1 MYTNRAICTR
11 ISEKRHIVDYVDKR
25 LPRICVSG
33 TRLIQ
38 ISSTRD
44 SYTIINAQITILVP
58 NYFLFLPSFYF
69 NSDSLSFNCISNTLY
84 CTHTHTYGWINIQM
98 EGQIFFVSPCASIH
112 LRPSIDRSITPLATG
127 PLESFQ
133 ESRRYRKWIKLEI
146 YSEPG
151 LYKTHPI
158 GGNNSVSPRAATR

>member
-44 SYTIINAQITILVP
+44 SYTIITHKLRYSFQIISSS
-58 NYFLFLPSFYF
+58 FLHFISIPIPYRSIAFLIRS
-69 NSDSLSFNCISNTLY
+69 IA
-84 CTHTHTYGWINIQM
+84 HTHTYGWINIQM

>member
-44 SYTIINAQITILVP
+44 SYTIITHKLRYSFQIISSS
-58 NYFLFLPSFYF
+58 FLHFISIPIPYRSIAFLIRS
-69 NSDSLSFNCISNTLY
+69 IAH
-84 CTHTHTYGWINIQM
+84 THTHIRLNQHSNGGSNI
-98 EGQIFFVSPCASIH
+98 FRFPLCVYSPS
-112 LRPSIDRSITPLATG
+112 SIDRSIDNSARNRPFGILSRIAT
-127 PLESFQ
+127 
-133 ESRRYRKWIKLEI
+133 
-146 YSEPG
+146 
-151 LYKTHPI
+151 
-158 GGNNSVSPRAATR
+158 VSQMDQIRNLLGARALQDTSDRW